1 MKSPAKRSPP
11 KKPSFSYEAPELG
24 IVCGVDEAGRGPL
37 AGPVYAGCVYVPVEK
52 RQHPVWKDIRDSKQL
67 TAGRRDDLFNI
78 IQTQSMFGI
87 GIASVEEIDEINILQ
102 ATYLAMTRAI
112 EAMVKNFSMPRI
124 DLVLID
130 GNRAPKISYK
140 AETLVKG
147 DALSISIGAAS
158 ILAKVSRDRFM
169 NDLHLQHAHYC
180 WNSNAGYGTPEHLDA
195 ISKHGITPHHR
206 KTFSPIKDMIF
217 KQAS

>member
-52 RQHPVWKDIRDSKQL
+52 RQHPVWKDVRDSKQL

-87 GIASVEEIDEINILQ
+87 GVASVEEIDEINILQ
-102 ATYLAMTRAI
+102 ATYLAMARAI
-112 EAMVKNFSMPRI
+112 EAMVKNFSIPQI

-169 NDLHLQHAHYC
+169 NDLHLQHTHYC

-206 KTFSPIKDMIF
+206 KTFAPIKDIIF

>member
-52 RQHPVWKDIRDSKQL
+52 RQHPVWKDVRDSKQL

-78 IQTQSMFGI
+78 IQTQSLFGI
-87 GIASVEEIDEINILQ
+87 GVASVEEIDEINILQ

-112 EAMVKNFSMPRI
+112 EAMVRNFSMPQI

-169 NDLHLQHAHYC
+169 NDLHLQHTHYC

-206 KTFSPIKDMIF
+206 KTFAPIKDMIF

>member
-1 MKSPAKRSPP
+1 
-11 KKPSFSYEAPELG
+11 
-24 IVCGVDEAGRGPL
+24 
-37 AGPVYAGCVYVPVEK
+37 
-52 RQHPVWKDIRDSKQL
+52 
-67 TAGRRDDLFNI
+67 
-78 IQTQSMFGI
+78 
-87 GIASVEEIDEINILQ
+87 
-102 ATYLAMTRAI
+102 
-112 EAMVKNFSMPRI
+112 
-124 DLVLID
+124 VLID

-169 NDLHLQHAHYC
+169 NDLHLQHTHYC

-206 KTFSPIKDMIF
+206 KTFAPIKDIIF

>member
-1 MKSPAKRSPP
+1 MKSPAKRSKPNQ
-11 KKPSFSYEAPELG
+11 PSFTYEALERG

-37 AGPVYAGCVYVPVEK
+37 AGPVYAGCVYIPAEK
-52 RQHPVWKDIRDSKQL
+52 RQHPVWKDVRDSKQL

-87 GIASVEEIDEINILQ
+87 GVASVEEIDEINILQ

-112 EAMVKNFSMPRI
+112 EAMVKNFSMPQI

-130 GNRAPKISYK
+130 GNRAPKISYNT
-140 AETLVKG
+140 ETLVKG

-158 ILAKVSRDRFM
+158 ILAKVSRDHFM

-206 KTFSPIKDMIF
+206 KTFAPIKGMVL